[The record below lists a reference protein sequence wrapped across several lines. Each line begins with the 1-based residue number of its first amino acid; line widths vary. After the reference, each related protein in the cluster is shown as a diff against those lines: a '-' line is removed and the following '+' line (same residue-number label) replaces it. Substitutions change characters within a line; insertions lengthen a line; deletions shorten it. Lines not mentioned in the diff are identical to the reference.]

1 MRWLMV
7 DYATAKWDWR
17 TTRQLSQ
24 NAAPRQTVVVV
35 YAKRALV
42 SHRGSRLSHVRRD
55 KLRWVGQPVLK
66 PTPLGGFCR
75 PWRHLEPQPLRWH
88 PWSYRSTPARSVK
101 SRKSFP
107 SSLGLPARQRSATP
121 SSRRYFLRPASP

>member
-1 MRWLMV
+1 MRWLKV

-24 NAAPRQTVVVV
+24 NAARDKRSFVA

-55 KLRWVGQPVLK
+55 KLR
-66 PTPLGGFCR
+66 
-75 PWRHLEPQPLRWH
+75 
-88 PWSYRSTPARSVK
+88 
-101 SRKSFP
+101 
-107 SSLGLPARQRSATP
+107 
-121 SSRRYFLRPASP
+121 